1 MIPEG
6 GVLYPNDDQNRD
18 IRVSRKSIRH
28 SLDHADLYKIQ
39 AAANA
44 EGIVKNAVKL
54 GEIPVATDEIGKTN
68 SVSVFYCPVRID
80 RKLYS
85 ARLVVKQYINQEG
98 DVLDDLALYDM
109 NVHNKKTVPSVSNVA
124 GSPGVYIDETA
135 SAYKVKD
142 LIFDSQ
148 EEDKKLAGVQNTLF
162 RYSPEE
168 AEESAVRFRKV
179 EDPAKIEELENGPK
193 VKVYRSMQEIDGQLY
208 PPMSEHNSSDS
219 CLISCMMT
227 VFDQTIIVSSS
238 LVSQ

>member
-1 MIPEG
+1 MMPLDSITVHAIAFQPNQIKQTDPVTRDDQGNVIPLSERFNPGNNDIRFSRREGAEKEASVVDIDSTKTPSRKDDVIKMIPEG
-6 GVLYPNDDQNRD
+6 GVSYPNDDQNRD

-85 ARLVVKQYINQEG
+85 ARLVVKQYINQKG

-124 GSPGVYIDETA
+124 GSPG
-135 SAYKVKD
+135 
-142 LIFDSQ
+142 
-148 EEDKKLAGVQNTLF
+148 
-162 RYSPEE
+162 R
-168 AEESAVRFRKV
+168 
-179 EDPAKIEELENGPK
+179 
-193 VKVYRSMQEIDGQLY
+193 LY
-208 PPMSEHNSSDS
+208 
-219 CLISCMMT
+219 
-227 VFDQTIIVSSS
+227 
-238 LVSQ
+238 